1 MKGGKGQIFLIKEC
15 QLQINI
21 NGHNGEIDNNTI
33 IGILTPNL
41 HQWTDHPGRK
51 SIRKQRP

>member
-41 HQWTDHPGRK
+41 HQWTDP
-51 SIRKQRP
+51 PY